1 MQEKTLSS
9 FAPRNINLFT
19 KFSLKTISKE
29 IENNYFFEKTLGLKS
44 ILKCLEDV
52 VSSWF
57 VELCMVYN
65 ICAGVNR

>member
-29 IENNYFFEKTLGLKS
+29 IENNFFFEKTLGLKS

-57 VELCMVYN
+57 VKLCLVYN